1 VYIYIYIDSFLVT
14 NNHAT
19 SQNITP
25 AETAENA
32 VSLLLS
38 ILLFGP

>member
-1 VYIYIYIDSFLVT
+1 VT

-32 VSLLLS
+32 VGLILS

>member
-1 VYIYIYIDSFLVT
+1 VYIYIYIDPFLVT

-25 AETAENA
+25 AETGEKGWKCWK
-32 VSLLLS
+32 
-38 ILLFGP
+38 II